1 MSIRD
6 IMQVVKGRQQAPN
19 TVNLRVI
26 PIDLRDD
33 KDDRDE
39 SERECESRNQRVGA
53 QVKLSKSFQVC
64 R

>member
-39 SERECESRNQRVGA
+39 SQRECESGNQGVGA
-53 QVKLSKSFQVC
+53 
-64 R
+64 